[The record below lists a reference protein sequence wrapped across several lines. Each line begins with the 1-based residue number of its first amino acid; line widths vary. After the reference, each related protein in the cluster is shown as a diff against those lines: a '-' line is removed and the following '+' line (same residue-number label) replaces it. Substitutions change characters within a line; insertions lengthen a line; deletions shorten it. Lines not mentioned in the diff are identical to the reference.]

1 MTKKWEI
8 SLPFY
13 DCSCEVHMTVKVW
26 KAISGQFAFFHAIR
40 IKQVRFDANSLL
52 CSSTS
57 PSLALQQRMLISS
70 LLQLQRLCF
79 SDWHAATSAL
89 A

>member
-1 MTKKWEI
+1 MTKKCEI
-8 SLPFY
+8 SFPLY
-13 DCSCEVHMTVKVW
+13 DCSCEFHMTVKVL

-57 PSLALQQRMLISS
+57 PSLALQQCMLISL
-70 LLQLQRLCF
+70 LLQLQRLFF
-79 SDWHAATSAL
+79 SN
-89 A
+89 